1 MVCYKIIIISSSVL
15 TSVAFGWFF
24 SNFSH
29 LSGFTEVSV
38 SVEHTLSGTFGMDA
52 LCTWAQL
59 TASSSISKVKCI
71 SVLWWTWQRWGN
83 AILASPN
90 TFHKYQRAQDFLLK
104 FLFHSETRF
113 NAMPSGLAFLPAAVF
128 FWDYCLVI
136 VWFRPYSIAP
146 VINVELI
153 TMYWV
158 ITSALVFWDCFDS
171 FSSHCLLEGVF
182 YM

>member
-1 MVCYKIIIISSSVL
+1 MVFL
-15 TSVAFGWFF
+15 TFFTSVWFHW
-24 SNFSH
+24 SVCVDGTHIIWDVWDGCSLHVSTADCIELH
-29 LSGFTEVSV
+29 LWME
-38 SVEHTLSGTFGMDA
+38 
-52 LCTWAQL
+52 
-59 TASSSISKVKCI
+59 CI

-90 TFHKYQRAQDFLLK
+90 TSHKYQRAQDFLLK